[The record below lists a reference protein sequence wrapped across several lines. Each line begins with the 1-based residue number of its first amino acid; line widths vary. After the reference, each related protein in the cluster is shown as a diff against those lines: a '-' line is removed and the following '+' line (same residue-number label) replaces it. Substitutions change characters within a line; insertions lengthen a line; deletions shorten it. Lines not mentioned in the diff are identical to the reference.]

1 MQFWYTFVS
10 SIDFKMTVTEKI
22 NPKMLTLAREARGYS
37 QADLAE
43 KSGVSRSNISRF
55 EQDSI
60 QMSDDL
66 ISKIMSVLKFQ
77 DSLFYA
83 DADILPPA
91 LYRRRDTVPAKT
103 LMQIDANINLYQM
116 NIARLLDAMKK
127 DAQEIPSLPIS
138 ELGSPEEAANKLRKI
153 WKLNKGTI
161 ENLTKVLEQH
171 GIITVPVEFGTE
183 RVDSRSILINEKFPV
198 IFYNKKLLGDRL
210 RFTLAYELGHIVMHT
225 RTVLNTFSD
234 LSKETNSFAA
244 EFLMPKDDIIKDLSE
259 NIDLDLLARL
269 KGKWKASMHALLYRA
284 MDLQVIS
291 ENQKRY
297 IINQFNALK
306 IRRRE
311 PKELDL
317 PIEKGHLL
325 RDMIT
330 TYRTKQKMNMKQIAE
345 FFHLFE
351 DEFLERYN

>member
-1 MQFWYTFVS
+1 LFNELKNEMSESQ
-10 SIDFKMTVTEKI
+10 KI
-22 NPKMLTLAREARGYS
+22 NPKMLTLAREARGFS

-60 QMSDDL
+60 QMSSEL
-66 ISKIMSVLKFQ
+66 LNKIMGVLKFQ

-83 DADILPPA
+83 DTDILPPA

-116 NIARLLDAMKK
+116 NIARLLNAMKK
-127 DAQEIPSLPIS
+127 EAPSIPSLPIS
-138 ELGSPEEAANKLRKI
+138 ESGSAEAAATKLRKL
-153 WKLNKGTI
+153 WKLSKGAI
-161 ENLTKVLEQH
+161 ENLTQVLEEQ
-171 GIITVPVEFGTE
+171 GILTVAIDFGTE
-183 RVDSRSILINEKFPV
+183 RVDSRSILIEDKFPV

-225 RTVLNTFSD
+225 RTTLNTFTD
-234 LSKETNSFAA
+234 LSTETNSFAA
-244 EFLMPKDDIIKDLSE
+244 EFLMPKEDILKDLNE
-259 NIDLDLLARL
+259 NLDLELLARL
-269 KGKWKASMHALLYRA
+269 KGKWKASMHAILYRA
-284 MDLQVIS
+284 VDLQVIT

-297 IINQFNALK
+297 LINQFNALK

-317 PIEKGHLL
+317 AIEKGRLL
-325 RDMIT
+325 RDLIT

-345 FFHLFE
+345 FFHLYE

>member
-1 MQFWYTFVS
+1 MSETQ
-10 SIDFKMTVTEKI
+10 KI

-43 KSGVSRSNISRF
+43 RSGVSRSMISKF
-55 EQDSI
+55 EQDSLV
-60 QMSDDL
+60 MSTEL
-66 ISKIMSVLKFQ
+66 TNKLTSVLKFH
-77 DSLFYA
+77 DSLFHA

-116 NIARLLDAMKK
+116 NIAKLLKAMKK
-127 DAQEIPSLPIS
+127 DTTDIPSIPLSIT
-138 ELGSPEEAANKLRKI
+138 GSPETAADKLRKL
-153 WKLNKGTI
+153 WKLNKGAI
-161 ENLTKVLEQH
+161 DNLTEVLEAH
-171 GIITVPVEFGTE
+171 GFITVAMDFGTE
-183 RVDSRSILINEKFPV
+183 RVDSRSILIEDKFPV

-225 RTVLNTFSD
+225 RTTLNTFTD
-234 LSKETNSFAA
+234 LSKEANSFAA
-244 EFLMPKDDIIKDLSE
+244 ELLMPKNEIIKDLGE
-259 NIDLDLLARL
+259 KVDLELLAKL
-269 KGKWKASMHALLYRA
+269 KGKWKASMHAILYRA
-284 MDLQVIS
+284 MDIQVIT

-297 IINQFNALK
+297 LINEFNALK

-317 PIEKGHLL
+317 AIERGRLL
-325 RDMIT
+325 RDLIT
-330 TYRTKQKMNMKQIAE
+330 TYRTKQKMNMTQIAE

-351 DEFLERYN
+351 DEFLERYS

>member
-1 MQFWYTFVS
+1 
-10 SIDFKMTVTEKI
+10 MTESQKI

-43 KSGVSRSNISRF
+43 KSGISRSTISRF
-55 EQDSI
+55 EQDNL
-60 QMSDDL
+60 QMSDELL
-66 ISKIMSVLKFQ
+66 IKIMGVLKFQ
-77 DSLFYA
+77 DSLFYT
-83 DADILPPA
+83 DTEILPPA

-116 NIARLLDAMKK
+116 NIARLLNAMKK
-127 DAQEIPSLPIS
+127 EATIVPSLPLS
-138 ELGSPEEAANKLRKI
+138 ETGSAEVAATKLRQL
-153 WKLNKGTI
+153 WKLKAGAI
-161 ENLTKVLEQH
+161 DNLTQVLEDH
-171 GIITVPVEFGTE
+171 GFITMAVDFETE
-183 RVDSRSILINEKFPV
+183 RVDSRSILIEDKFPV

-225 RTVLNTFSD
+225 RTLNTFTD

-244 EFLMPKDDIIKDLSE
+244 EFLMPKEDILKDLKE
-259 NIDLDLLARL
+259 NVDVDLLARL
-269 KGKWKASMHALLYRA
+269 KGKWKASMHAILYRA
-284 MDLQVIS
+284 MDLEVIT

-297 IINQFNALK
+297 LINQFNALK

-325 RDMIT
+325 RDLIT
-330 TYRTKQKMNMKQIAE
+330 TYRTKQKMNIKQIAE
-345 FFHLFE
+345 FFHLNE
-351 DEFLERYN
+351 DEFLERFN

>member
-1 MQFWYTFVS
+1 
-10 SIDFKMTVTEKI
+10 MTASEKI

-60 QMSDDL
+60 QMSSDL
-66 ISKIMSVLKFQ
+66 LNKIMGVLKFQ

-83 DADILPPA
+83 DTDILPPA

-103 LMQIDANINLYQM
+103 MMQIDANINLYQM
-116 NIARLLDAMKK
+116 NIARLLNAMKK
-127 DAQEIPSLPIS
+127 EAVSIPSLPIS
-138 ELGSPEEAANKLRKI
+138 ETGSPEAAATKLRKL
-153 WKLNKGTI
+153 WKLSKGTI
-161 ENLTKVLEQH
+161 ENLTQVLEEQ
-171 GIITVPVEFGTE
+171 GILTIVIDFGTE
-183 RVDSRSILINEKFPV
+183 RVDSRSILIEDKFPV

-225 RTVLNTFSD
+225 RTSLNTFTD

-244 EFLMPKDDIIKDLSE
+244 EFLMPKDDILKDLNE
-259 NIDLDLLARL
+259 NLDLDLLARL
-269 KGKWKASMHALLYRA
+269 KGKWKASMHAILYRA
-284 MDLQVIS
+284 VDLQVIT

-297 IINQFNALK
+297 LINQFNALK

-317 PIEKGHLL
+317 VIEKGRLL
-325 RDMIT
+325 RDLIT
-330 TYRTKQKMNMKQIAE
+330 TYRTKQKMNMKEIAE

>member
-1 MQFWYTFVS
+1 MNAS
-10 SIDFKMTVTEKI
+10 EKI

-60 QMSDDL
+60 QMSSDL
-66 ISKIMSVLKFQ
+66 INKIMGVLKFQ
-77 DSLFYA
+77 DSFFYT
-83 DADILPPA
+83 DTDILPPA

-116 NIARLLDAMKK
+116 NIARLLNAMKK
-127 DAQEIPSLPIS
+127 ETVSIPSLPIS
-138 ELGSPEEAANKLRKI
+138 DIGSAEAAALKLRKL
-153 WKLNKGTI
+153 WKLDKGAI
-161 ENLTKVLEQH
+161 ENLTKVLEDH
-171 GIITVPVEFGTE
+171 GFLTVAVNFETE
-183 RVDSRSILINEKFPV
+183 RVDSRSILIEDKFPV

-225 RTVLNTFSD
+225 RTTLNTFTD

-244 EFLMPKDDIIKDLSE
+244 EFLMPKDDILKDLTGTV
-259 NIDLDLLARL
+259 DLDLLARL
-269 KGKWKASMHALLYRA
+269 KGKWKASMHAILYRA
-284 MDLQVIS
+284 VDLQVIT

-297 IINQFNALK
+297 LINQFNALK

-317 PIEKGHLL
+317 PIERGHLL
-325 RDMIT
+325 RDLIT

-345 FFHLFE
+345 FFHLYE
-351 DEFLERYN
+351 DEFLERYS

>member
-1 MQFWYTFVS
+1 MIES
-10 SIDFKMTVTEKI
+10 EKI

-37 QADLAE
+37 QAELGE

-55 EQDSI
+55 EQDNL
-60 QMSDDL
+60 QMSNEL
-66 ISKIMSVLKFQ
+66 LNKIMGVLKFQ

-83 DADILPPA
+83 DTEILPPA

-116 NIARLLDAMKK
+116 NIARLLNAMKK
-127 DAQEIPSLPIS
+127 EAPEIPSLPLS
-138 ELGSPEEAANKLRKI
+138 ETGSAEAAAIKLRKL
-153 WKLNKGTI
+153 WKLNKGAV
-161 ENLTKVLEQH
+161 ENLTQVLEEH
-171 GIITVPVEFGTE
+171 GVITIAIDFGTE
-183 RVDSRSILINEKFPV
+183 RVDSRSVLIEDKFPV

-225 RTVLNTFSD
+225 RTSLITFTD

-244 EFLMPKDDIIKDLSE
+244 EFLMPKEDILKDLSE
-259 NIDLDLLARL
+259 NVDLDLLARL

-284 MDLQVIS
+284 MDLEVIT

-297 IINQFNALK
+297 LINQFNALK

-317 PIEKGHLL
+317 PIERGHLL

-330 TYRTKQKMNMKQIAE
+330 TYRTKQKMNMKEIAQ
-345 FFHLFE
+345 FFHLYE